1 MKVFVTGP
9 GGYIGGSVAA
19 RLAEAG
25 HEVRGLV
32 RSPETADAVRRFGIE
47 PVRGSLDDGG
57 LLAAEADR
65 ADAWSTPP
73 AATIAGAVEALVEA
87 LAGSGKA
94 LLHTSGSSVVGDD
107 ARGEPSDAVF
117 EEDTPIAPTGGRA
130 ARVAIDRF
138 VVDAAERGVRS
149 AVLCNTLIYGTGL
162 GPHEDSIQIP
172 ALVHA
177 GERERRAAACRARPQ
192 CLVHRA
198 HRGRGGLYRL
208 VMENPEARGFM
219 FVENGEASFRD
230 MVGAIGRR
238 LGLGEPQPWPL
249 EDAIRE
255 WGPDRATYALGSNS
269 RVRGPPRARTG
280 LGAAAR
286 LGAGLDRAARCRST
300 LNPAPAPRPR
310 PSRCGWSAGSAPAP
324 PGRPRSGAGQRVLMR
339 RVARHQAQQE
349 IAAAADHVALAHLR
363 PVADHAL
370 EGGEHRL
377 LLAFQ
382 PDQGEEGDLPAERRR
397 VERRRGSRG

>member
-32 RSPETADAVRRFGIE
+32 RSPATADAVRRFGIE
-47 PVRGSLDDGG
+47 PVRGSLDDSG

-65 ADAWSTPP
+65 ADAVVN
-73 AATIAGAVEALVEA
+73 AASSDHRGAVEALVGA

-117 EEDTPIAPTGGRA
+117 EEDTPLSPTGGRA

-172 ALVHA
+172 ALVNQAKRSGVPRH
-177 GERERRAAACRARPQ
+177 
-192 CLVHRA
+192 V
-198 HRGRGGLYRL
+198 GRGLNVWSTVHIEDVAALYRL
-208 VMENPEARGFM
+208 ILENPEARGFM
-219 FVENGEASFRD
+219 FVESGEASFRD
-230 MVGAIGRR
+230 MVGAIARR
-238 LGLGEPQPWPL
+238 LGLGEPEPWPL

-269 RVRGPPRARTG
+269 RVRGRRARA
-280 LGAAAR
+280 LGW
-286 LGAGLDRAARCRST
+286 
-300 LNPAPAPRPR
+300 APRHA
-310 PSRCGWSAGSAPAP
+310 S
-324 PGRPRSGAGQRVLMR
+324 VLDWI
-339 RVARHQAQQE
+339 ARE
-349 IAAAADHVALAHLR
+349 M
-363 PVADHAL
+363 PVDT
-370 EGGEHRL
+370 
-377 LLAFQ
+377 
-382 PDQGEEGDLPAERRR
+382 
-397 VERRRGSRG
+397 